1 MGSSFLSGLRTLNDP
16 CKTRKSF
23 DNLLVHWNAFKKLPC
38 IDKLQEHQHQCQLVM
53 KCFSHQTVTI
63 YLYIY
68 ITSKILHNRTLLTFS
83 VKQTGALDLKSLLMN
98 IHWNLDYWVFIGPS
112 LQSRTTHWFFWVL
125 LRSCYWCCKK
135 VTQLQ
140 RDMGICL
147 VAHWNLSWKATPN
160 QSKVAGAI
168 TVELESK
175 LRPKPL

>member
-1 MGSSFLSGLRTLNDP
+1 MGSSFKSGLRTLNDP

-38 IDKLQEHQHQCQLVM
+38 IDKLQEQQHQCQLVM
-53 KCFSHQTVTI
+53 KCFSHQTI
-63 YLYIY
+63 PIYIY
-68 ITSKILHNRTLLTFS
+68 IYISLPNYFITEPCSHS
-83 VKQTGALDLKSLLMN
+83 VWKKQGPLGPKSLLMN
-98 IHWNLDYWVFIGPS
+98 IHWNLDYWMFTGPS
-112 LQSRTTHWFFWVL
+112 LQSRTTHWFFWVYL
-125 LRSCYWCCKK
+125 GGAIWCCKK

-140 RDMGICL
+140 RDMGNCL

-160 QSKVAGAI
+160 QSKAGAI